1 MIVDFSQEKY
11 SYEDLISDTAALA
24 KSYNNTI
31 KYVTIGRSHDNRDIV
46 MLRLGTGK
54 RYILFCGG
62 VHGRE
67 TINPIVLMKVT
78 EFYANQYEQYK
89 ILKKEFKDNLNIPSA
104 NIEKQFD
111 NMIFGK
117 CVYELLQTYTVL
129 IIPLLNPD
137 GYMISLYGHN
147 AIKRPDLM
155 NKLKRKGYN
164 YSEWKFNARGVDI
177 NRNFPCRSWK
187 PKGAYDYA
195 ASENETKALIQVL
208 HQYNIRCFLDF
219 HSRGKTIYYYRNS
232 MTKRYN
238 DKQLYIAKHLKNITK
253 YELISSENEIDYG
266 DSGGNTV
273 HYFSE
278 HFNKP
283 ALTIETVD
291 ESATFPLDYNYR
303 ASTYD
308 EIKLI
313 LFELGGLSL

>member
-11 SYEDLISDTAALA
+11 SYEKLISDAAALA
-24 KSYNNTI
+24 KSHNNII
-31 KYVTIGRSHDNRDIV
+31 KHVTIGESHDNRDIV

-54 RYILFCGG
+54 RHIMFCGG

-67 TINPIVLMKVT
+67 TINPIVLMKII
-78 EFYANQYEQYK
+78 EFYANQYEQHK
-89 ILKKEFKDNLNIPSA
+89 SLKEKFEDKLRNPSVSS
-104 NIEKQFD
+104 EKQFD
-111 NMIFGK
+111 NMMFGK
-117 CVYELLQTYTVL
+117 CVYELLQTYTIL
-129 IIPLLNPD
+129 MIPLLNPD

-147 AIKRPDLM
+147 AIKRPDLK
-155 NKLKRKGYN
+155 NKLKRMKYN

-187 PKGAYDYA
+187 PKGARDYA
-195 ASENETKALIQVL
+195 ASENETKALIQVF
-208 HQYNIRCFLDF
+208 HQYNIRCFFDF
-219 HSRGKTIYYYRNS
+219 HSRGKSIYYYRNN

-238 DKQLYIAKHLKNITK
+238 DKQLYIAKCVKGITK
-253 YELISSENEIDYG
+253 YELINSENEIDYG

-303 ASTYD
+303 ESTYE
-308 EIKLI
+308 EIRLI